1 MENVFMELKDVR
13 EKQYQVSINLLNL
26 IDKRITELN
35 ETRLEGYENKITT
48 LSEAI
53 KNLNI

>member
-1 MENVFMELKDVR
+1 MELKDVR